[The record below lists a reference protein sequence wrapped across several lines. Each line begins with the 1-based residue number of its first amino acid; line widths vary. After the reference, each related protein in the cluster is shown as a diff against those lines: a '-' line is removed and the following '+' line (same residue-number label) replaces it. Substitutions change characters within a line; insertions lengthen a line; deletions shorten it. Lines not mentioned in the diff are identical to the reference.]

1 MNTAQAEQNC
11 IKAAVKWAN
20 AMKRQSSTSEGDNP
34 EFWIT
39 QFGYNPFDIAFEA
52 LSHPD
57 WHNYLRLESDVRE
70 KLFKL
75 ATDTAI
81 LTWCDGVMPEPVV
94 REVES
99 VLIEVPL
106 SVETKSVPVAKVEP
120 VVEVKQDRV
129 VEVQRERSPA
139 GTKPTAAEKLLRMFR
154 ADAGSVV
161 LGRAAQDEGG
171 RVSLGKGGL
180 KKWSFK
186 DGSSVILTTNGAYR
200 GMSAN
205 PLCFCDFDFKDH
217 AWDSCPLKK
226 KE

>member
-1 MNTAQAEQNC
+1 MNLELAEQNC
-11 IKAAVKWAN
+11 IKAAIKWAN
-20 AMKRQSSTSEGDNP
+20 NMKRQAPDSEGHNS
-34 EFWIT
+34 EFWVN
-39 QFGYNPFDIAFEA
+39 QFGYNTFDIAFEA

-57 WHNYLRLESDVRE
+57 WHTYLRLEPDVRE
-70 KLFKL
+70 RLFKL
-75 ATDTAI
+75 ATDTAV

-94 REVES
+94 RAVEPEPVSVENES
-99 VLIEVPL
+99 VSEP
-106 SVETKSVPVAKVEP
+106 KVEP
-120 VVEVKQDRV
+120 VVEVKQGRV
-129 VEVQRERSPA
+129 VAVQRERSPA

-180 KKWSFK
+180 KKWAFK
-186 DGSSVILTTNGAYR
+186 DGSSIILTTNGAYR

-205 PLCFCDFDFKDH
+205 PLCFCDFDFRDH